1 MKKYIH
7 ILSAIIICTVTFS
20 ACADNSSGTASEST
34 VPESVTAEVSATET
48 SAAPMADFDLM
59 KLVEGSKTSV
69 LLEKYGSFSVNYSM
83 DYGEIINQQA
93 GFSLNAD
100 NTITYVNNTD
110 GNIEY
115 FDGRTDY
122 LLEYDENGGTEGYA
136 YASLPGA
143 SAGMDLENYIFTYS
157 EDDEMVVTGYTQ
169 NDDGSYIISAAE
181 SYTDSYDDTN
191 GNTVSIAYKY
201 EYTITATK
209 DFEVTRLSCV
219 CTNANTGEVDSNLD
233 MKVDYNAA
241 PPEIPE
247 FMNETFEITVITISG
262 ESEVTSAYEIPVSF
276 SPFFTA
282 PPDGEYFFFFDREQ
296 TVPVDDT
303 MTIDYPCT
311 LYAVK
316 AAV

>member
-1 MKKYIH
+1 M
-7 ILSAIIICTVTFS
+7 T
-20 ACADNSSGTASEST
+20 
-34 VPESVTAEVSATET
+34 
-48 SAAPMADFDLM
+48 DFDLM

-83 DYGEIINQQA
+83 DYGEIIDQQA

-115 FDGRTDY
+115 FNGRTDY
-122 LLEYDENGGTEGYA
+122 LLEYDENGETEGYA
-136 YASLPGA
+136 YAPLPGA
-143 SAGMDLENYIFTYS
+143 SAAVDLEYYIFTYS
-157 EDDEMVVTGYTQ
+157 EDDEMIVTGYTQ

-181 SYTDSYDDTN
+181 SYTDSYDDNN
-191 GNTVSIAYKY
+191 GNIVSIAYKY

-209 DFEVTRLSCV
+209 DFEVTELKCV

-233 MKVDYNAA
+233 MKVDYGAD

-276 SPFFTA
+276 SPYFTA
-282 PPDGEYFFFFDREQ
+282 PPDGEYFFFLDREQ
-296 TVPVDDT
+296 TVPVEDT

-311 LYAVK
+311 IYAVK
-316 AAV
+316 ASA